1 MTKQQVERDILVL
14 NRYALKKDYAPKGLH
29 KGDVVLHIR
38 NSKGVEYFTTLRRNK
53 AHSCTCVSRKQCYHI
68 LRCKDLENARY
79 AAAKAVPTVAQA
91 VIVATPVAIEEY
103 RMSDAVYAKLKATT
117 KPAQEAQCKQQWD
130 RGKHCLVFVPQSETA
145 EERMLQAALT
155 RNKAFSIL

>member
-1 MTKQQVERDILVL
+1 
-14 NRYALKKDYAPKGLH
+14 
-29 KGDVVLHIR
+29 
-38 NSKGVEYFTTLRRNK
+38 
-53 AHSCTCVSRKQCYHI
+53 
-68 LRCKDLENARY
+68 
-79 AAAKAVPTVAQA
+79 
-91 VIVATPVAIEEY
+91 
-103 RMSDAVYAKLKATT
+103 MSDAVYAKLKATT